1 MLEKTHI
8 RTIFKEERKK
18 LDIALISKDIVKN
31 IRSSDFY
38 KNAEH
43 VMLFYPLKYE
53 INLLDLLNDN
63 KKFYFP
69 KVAGENLLV
78 CPYDRSIRL
87 EKSSLNIYEPVS
99 APVEAEILDLIF
111 VPALAVDKKYYR
123 LGYGGGYYDRFLKGC
138 NAVTAVAIPEDFII
152 EELPHD
158 IFDVAV
164 EHVITN
170 GKKAHV

>member
-78 CPYDRSIRL
+78 CPYDSSIRL
-87 EKSSLNIYEPVS
+87 EKSALNIYEPVS
-99 APVEAEILDLIF
+99 EPVEAEILDLIF
-111 VPALAVDKKYYR
+111 VPALAVDKNNFR
-123 LGYGGGYYDRFLKGC
+123 LGYGGGFYDRFLKTID
-138 NAVTAVAIPEDFII
+138 VITAVPIYENFVV

-158 IFDVAV
+158 DYDVRV
-164 EHVITN
+164 DYIITN

>member
-69 KVAGENLLV
+69 KVHGENLLV
-78 CPYDRSIRL
+78 CPYEPSVKF
-87 EKSSLNIYEPVS
+87 EKAAFNIYEPCS
-99 APVEAEILDLIF
+99 APVFPEILDLIF
-111 VPALAVDKKYYR
+111 VPALAVDKNNFR
-123 LGYGGGYYDRFLKGC
+123 LGYGGGFYDRFLKTC
-138 NAVTAVAIPEDFII
+138 DAVTAVPIYENFVV

-158 IFDVAV
+158 DYDVRV
-164 EHVITN
+164 DYIITN

>member
-78 CPYDRSIRL
+78 CPYDGSIRL

-99 APVEAEILDLIF
+99 EPVEAEILDLIF
-111 VPALAVDKKYYR
+111 VPALAVDKNNFR
-123 LGYGGGYYDRFLKGC
+123 LGYGGGFYDRFLKTID
-138 NAVTAVAIPEDFII
+138 VITAVPIYENFVV

-158 IFDVAV
+158 DYDVRV
-164 EHVITN
+164 DYIITN

>member
-1 MLEKTHI
+1 MLDKTHL
-8 RTIFKEERKK
+8 RTKFKEERKS
-18 LDIALISKDIVKN
+18 LDVEQISRDIVRN
-31 IRSSDFY
+31 IRSQAFY
-38 KNAEH
+38 KKAEH
-43 VMLFYPLKYE
+43 VMIFYPLKYE
-53 INLLDLLNDN
+53 INLLDLLNDDKN
-63 KKFYFP
+63 FYFP
-69 KVAGENLLV
+69 KVHGENLLV
-78 CPYDRSIRL
+78 CPYESSVKF
-87 EKSSLNIYEPVS
+87 EKAAFNIYEPCS
-99 APVEAEILDLIF
+99 APVFPEILDLIF

>member
-78 CPYDRSIRL
+78 CPYDSSIRL
-87 EKSSLNIYEPVS
+87 EKSALNIYEPCS
-99 APVEAEILDLIF
+99 APVFPEILDLIF
-111 VPALAVDKKYYR
+111 VPALAVDKNNFR
-123 LGYGGGYYDRFLKGC
+123 LGYGGGFYDRFLKTID
-138 NAVTAVAIPEDFII
+138 VITAVPIYENFVV

-158 IFDVAV
+158 DYDVRV
-164 EHVITN
+164 DCIITN

>member
-1 MLEKTHI
+1 MLDKTHI

-63 KKFYFP
+63 KNFYFP

-78 CPYDRSIRL
+78 CPYDGSIRL

-99 APVEAEILDLIF
+99 EPVEAEILDLIF
-111 VPALAVDKKYYR
+111 VPALAVDKNNFR
-123 LGYGGGYYDRFLKGC
+123 LGYGGGFYDRFLKTID
-138 NAVTAVAIPEDFII
+138 VITAVPIYENFVV

-158 IFDVAV
+158 DYDVRV
-164 EHVITN
+164 DYIITN

>member
-53 INLLDLLNDN
+53 INLLDLLNDDKN
-63 KKFYFP
+63 FYFP
-69 KVAGENLLV
+69 KVHGENLLV
-78 CPYDRSIRL
+78 CPYESSVKF
-87 EKSSLNIYEPVS
+87 EKAVFNIYEPCS
-99 APVEAEILDLIF
+99 APVFPEILDLIF
-111 VPALAVDKKYYR
+111 VPALAVDKNNFR
-123 LGYGGGYYDRFLKGC
+123 LGYGGGFYDRFLKTID
-138 NAVTAVAIPEDFII
+138 VITAVPIYENFVV

-158 IFDVAV
+158 DYDVRV
-164 EHVITN
+164 DYIITN

>member
-69 KVAGENLLV
+69 KVHGENLLV
-78 CPYDRSIRL
+78 CPYEPSVKF
-87 EKSSLNIYEPVS
+87 EKAAFNIYEPCS
-99 APVEAEILDLIF
+99 APVFPEILDLIF
-111 VPALAVDKKYYR
+111 VPALAVDKNNFR
-123 LGYGGGYYDRFLKGC
+123 LGYGGGFYDRFLKTC
-138 NAVTAVAIPEDFII
+138 DAVTAVPIYENFVV

-158 IFDVAV
+158 DYDVRV
-164 EHVITN
+164 DCIITN

>member
-1 MLEKTHI
+1 MLDKTHL
-8 RTIFKEERKK
+8 RTKFKEERKS
-18 LDIALISKDIVKN
+18 LDVEQISRDIVRN
-31 IRSSDFY
+31 IRSQAFY
-38 KNAEH
+38 KKAEH
-43 VMLFYPLKYE
+43 VMIFYPLKYE
-53 INLLDLLNDN
+53 INLLDLLNDDKN
-63 KKFYFP
+63 FYFP
-69 KVAGENLLV
+69 KVHGENLLV
-78 CPYDRSIRL
+78 CPYDGSIRL
-87 EKSSLNIYEPVS
+87 EKSALNIYEPVS
-99 APVEAEILDLIF
+99 EPVEAEILDLIF

-138 NAVTAVAIPEDFII
+138 NAVTAVVIPEDFII